1 MTSINEEHIQEVQ
14 DQLLKI
20 ARQSDWTKRDI
31 LFREE
36 APLAKQ
42 YWVSMF
48 SLLGDEELS
57 DERKRYLALTSLPFA
72 IYWGDR
78 SWEIEDQYDQAA
90 VCETVLRKIW
100 KLQEIDETAVLPTGN
115 MRPEYFFIGGAA
127 QATTPARSFVTHSY
141 FRKALMKAGVYTE
154 SWCTHLVKFPKMT
167 LTPENITK
175 HATLE
180 LELEL
185 LKPRVMIALGSR
197 TKTAIKHLSLHTDIP
212 LIHLSD
218 PEDYVKHSHP
228 FQDYADAI
236 TTVLEE
242 FARKTTIQ

>member
-1 MTSINEEHIQEVQ
+1 
-14 DQLLKI
+14 LLKI
-20 ARQSDWTKRDI
+20 ARSSDWIKRDI

-48 SLLGDEELS
+48 SLIGDEQLS

-72 IYWGDR
+72 IYWGDH
-78 SWEIEDQYDQAA
+78 SWEIDDQYDKAA
-90 VCETVLRKIW
+90 VCETVLRKLW

-115 MRPEYFFIGGAA
+115 MRPDYFFIAGSA
-127 QATTPARSFVTHSY
+127 QPAMPARSFVTHSY
-141 FRKALMKAGVYTE
+141 FRKALMKANVYTE

-167 LTPENITK
+167 LSAENVKK
-175 HATLE
+175 HSTLE

-185 LKPRVMIALGSR
+185 LKPRVMIALGTR
-197 TKTAIKHLSLHTDIP
+197 VKTAIGHLKLQTDIP
-212 LIHLSD
+212 LIVLSD
-218 PEDYVKHSHP
+218 PEDYVKHDHP

-242 FARKTTIQ
+242 WTKKSTVQ